1 MVVDF
6 FGLGFGEVVLII
18 VIALIVLGPEKVP
31 EIARGLGRMVR
42 TFRQAASGFT
52 STITKELD
60 EARKTTSELAKDVTK
75 EMVDASKAT
84 SDIAKDVATELVDA
98 SKATSDIAQNVTKE
112 LGDASKATS
121 DLTSTVTKGL
131 DDVRKS
137 LELTPKSGSPDSSGK
152 EPGNAGPAGPGGAEA
167 AGPREQ

>member
-18 VIALIVLGPEKVP
+18 LIALIVLGPEKVP
-31 EIARGLGRMVR
+31 EIARGLGRMMR

-52 STITKELD
+52 STVTKELD

-84 SDIAKDVATELVDA
+84 SDIA
-98 SKATSDIAQNVTKE
+98 QNVAKE